1 MVDEYKKLTTFVFT
15 RHCRYTGHSTCAF
28 LVSPCRARVH
38 AHGAESFGIR
48 LSAARA
54 RKVQR
59 SRGTK
64 GQPVVK
70 LEVTTI
76 FLGCVFYIAAD
87 VTPFSRRA
95 SRAIKME
102 DDR

>member
-15 RHCRYTGHSTCAF
+15 WHCRHTGHSTCARK
-28 LVSPCRARVH
+28 VSV
-38 AHGAESFGIR
+38 FGPV
-48 LSAARA
+48 LARA

-76 FLGCVFYIAAD
+76 FPGCVFYIAAD

-95 SRAIKME
+95 SRAIKKE

>member
-15 RHCRYTGHSTCAF
+15 RHCRYTGHSKNF
-28 LVSPCRARVH
+28 RARVH
-38 AHGAESFGIR
+38 AESFGIR
-48 LSAARA
+48 PSARTCAGARARA

-76 FLGCVFYIAAD
+76 FPGCVFYIAAD

-95 SRAIKME
+95 SRAIKKE